1 MKVLVL
7 GSNSFSGS
15 NFINYLLRRDYEVLA
30 ISRSEEI
37 NDVFLPYRW
46 TKKNIS
52 NLSFIQLDVNKDL
65 DEIIRKIKAFKP
77 TYIVNFV
84 ALGMVAESWRQPE
97 DWYQTN
103 LVSQVKLHDFL
114 RKFDFIENFINFST
128 PEVYGST
135 DEWKKESYSFAP
147 STPYAASRAACDLH
161 LMTFFKNYD
170 FPVTFTRA
178 ANVFGAG
185 QQLYRIVPKTIISGM
200 LGTKLNLHGGGTS
213 ERSFIYIDDVSD
225 ATYKVMKKGI
235 AGETYHIS
243 TEEKLSIKTLVWF
256 IADIMS
262 KNPNDFVINVG
273 ERPGKDHSYT
283 LDSKKIRNELS
294 WKDSVSLAM
303 GIEKTIQWVES
314 NLEVLKKMPAN
325 YIHKS

>member
-15 NFINYLLRRDYEVLA
+15 NFVNYLLRRDYEVLA
-30 ISRSEEI
+30 ISRSAEI
-37 NDVFLPYRW
+37 KDVFLPYRW

-65 DEIIRKIKAFKP
+65 DEVIRKIKVFKP

-84 ALGMVAESWRQPE
+84 AQGMVAESWRQPE
-97 DWYQTN
+97 DWYLTN
-103 LVSQVKLHDFL
+103 LVSQVKLHDYL
-114 RKFDFIENFINFST
+114 RKFDFIENFLNFST

-135 DEWKKESYSFAP
+135 DEWKKESYLFAP
-147 STPYAASRAACDLH
+147 STPYATSRAACDLH
-161 LMTFFKNYD
+161 LMTFFRNYD

-200 LGTKLNLHGGGTS
+200 LDTKLNLHGGGIS

-256 IADIMS
+256 ICDLIN
-262 KNPNDFVINVG
+262 KNPDDFVVNVG
-273 ERPGKDHSYT
+273 ERLGKDHSYS
-283 LDSKKIRNELS
+283 LDSKKIRTELS
-294 WKDSVSLAM
+294 WKDCVPLAA
-303 GIEKTIQWVES
+303 GIEKTIKWVES